1 MLLATFGEWASFV
14 IALALGTLIILFFIV
29 GSRHDAKRDK
39 NENGGSKPNGN
50 GANQE
55 RNR

>member
-1 MLLATFGEWASFV
+1 MLLATIGEWAFV

-29 GSRHDAKRDK
+29 GSRQDAKRDK

-50 GANQE
+50 GANRGE
-55 RNR
+55 ES